1 MTIVNAQTDIES
13 ALAELKSAT
22 VGLIL
27 VAATNGSDISAFLG
41 SMYQS
46 IETEV
51 ANIQTITATV
61 VQQVT
66 TIAPASAQP
75 KAG

>member
-13 ALAELKSAT
+13 ALSELKSAT

-27 VAATNGSDISAFLG
+27 AAATEGSDISAFLG

-51 ANIQTITATV
+51 TNIQAITATV
-61 VQQVT
+61 VQQAA
-66 TIAPASAQP
+66 TIVPAGAQP